1 MSLVT
6 RFLGSRDTADND
18 APTVSSS
25 ELADGALDTLSNVM
39 RVMGTESFPLEGEM
53 DSAAFPRVCTEFACH
68 VENGAAVPSLN
79 IEAANDGRREWSRI
93 RRFFAD
99 RRHEE
104 KRFVTERLQGYR
116 CIVDELVSGLRDIG
130 QRDQTTESSILEC
143 LTLIEDAVGDGELPV
158 IQEALSQTV
167 ERVHATFAKQK
178 QEYEK
183 QLRELHERMASMRQ
197 DLVAAREEMKRDS
210 LTEAF
215 NRGAFDT
222 AIEQAMNMHFVS
234 RQPVTLLMIDLD
246 EFKQVNDTFGH
257 ASGDAVLKGVGECL
271 ARSFIRKND
280 LIARYGGDEFAVILA
295 DTAAKHTGSLVDRF
309 LECVRNLTIESNG
322 EIIPVS
328 CSVGY
333 TEISEHDTAKSFIER
348 ADQALYL
355 AKRGGRDRGA
365 CVMATE

>member
-6 RFLGSRDTADND
+6 RFLGSRETDNRD
-18 APTVSSS
+18 EQSVSNS

-39 RVMGTESFPLEGEM
+39 RVMGTESFPLDGDL
-53 DSAAFPRVCTEFACH
+53 DSSVFPRVCTEFACH
-68 VENGAAVPSLN
+68 VENGAAVPSFN
-79 IEAANDGRREWSRI
+79 IEAANDGKREWSRI

-116 CIVDELVSGLRDIG
+116 GIVDELVAGLRDIG
-130 QRDQTTESSILEC
+130 QRDQTTETSILEC

-167 ERVHATFAKQK
+167 ERVNKTFAKQK

-183 QLRELHERMASMRQ
+183 QLRELNDRMANMRQ
-197 DLVAAREEMKRDS
+197 DLVAAREEMKRDA

-222 AIEQAMNMHFVS
+222 AIEQALNMYFVS

-257 ASGDAVLKGVGECL
+257 ASGDAVLKSVGECL

-280 LIARYGGDEFAVILA
+280 LIARYGGDEFAVILS
-295 DTAAKHTGSLVDRF
+295 DTAAKHTGNLVDRF
-309 LECVRNLTIESNG
+309 LERVRNLNIESNG
-322 EIIPVS
+322 RSIPVS

-333 TEISEHDTAKSFIER
+333 TEVSEHDTAETFVNR
-348 ADQALYL
+348 ADQALYR
-355 AKRGGRDRGA
+355 AKDEGRDRGA
-365 CVMATE
+365 YVAAAE